1 MKNKMFFLCLAGIVH
16 FLPVSGDD
24 VLVMGNAASELNHS
38 VVAVN
43 AEKYDGMLGQRALRL
58 LPLPDKNYKGGSV
71 KFRMKVN
78 PRVQNYCTVRFAGD
92 EADRNMMLL
101 YIDGKQIGYR
111 HLGDVDYLSLG
122 NGSKPL
128 PGRFYYVTLPLP
140 INYTKGKKEV
150 DLEIKS
156 FGPIWGYGENFER
169 YQKTMTEPC
178 VGLYK
183 VYTHTSPAFEP
194 QRKEKQG
201 CRPDDC
207 LRPNGHGDQV
217 ITALKERVNRELYK
231 ILNKDVLNSQLE
243 MWTLAEGY
251 RTPWTNVY
259 HHREVIPLLLR
270 SFDAFYNRFKKDSTL
285 VYSDKTVYNYE
296 WLTTGPMA
304 RAIRMTWPVLQDSLS
319 DDRRDKYVE
328 MMSAA
333 LDYARHHRRQY
344 TNQSMII
351 DLFMYDVNKALL
363 LMEPFKALPEY
374 QTLRY
379 LHESVGLCPWSGIND
394 AYPLGKD
401 YWQLTD
407 KGLTKELGF
416 VGYYGEVLD
425 WVCDIYRS
433 TCVDGQPG
441 TGDEQIRAQLIK
453 IAKARSYFRYPA
465 VDDDGYRCM
474 RIEAVVGWRDGGHYP
489 GDVAY
494 GDRGLAWDGS
504 PLMTAAL
511 TLDPE
516 MIGMAQQMLDDN
528 QFFTVV
534 EQKMKQGG
542 IRVTRGLMQIPEQY
556 ELIKSCKLQDFKMPM
571 DTKSP
576 DFVFADEEDGVIALK
591 NGTDILYASLYWR
604 ARYAVNNLAKVHFI
618 TPTYDVL
625 SNVFVKTVVDDS
637 GMRYVR
643 PDWINLAFSGGKE
656 WYEGH
661 SAHAGDTLVIAK
673 VPETVPFRP
682 GQENVFA
689 GRALYYELNYG
700 AYIVA
705 MNASEQKTF
714 ELTVP
719 DKGKYLNLTADG
731 KPVQTRKLLIAPMS
745 TVVLY
750 RMK

>member
-1 MKNKMFFLCLAGIVH
+1 MRYKILLTALVCMIQTFSAY
-16 FLPVSGDD
+16 SDD
-24 VLVMGNAASELNHS
+24 VLVMGNMSSERSHH
-38 VVAVN
+38 VVIHG
-43 AEKYDGMLGQRALRL
+43 AERYDGMLGQTALRL
-58 LPLPDKNYKGGSV
+58 LPLSDHSYKGGSV
-71 KFRMKVN
+71 KFRMKVE
-78 PRVQNYCTVRFAGD
+78 PDVQNYCTVRFAGD

-101 YIDGKQIGYR
+101 YIEGKQIGYR
-111 HLGDVDYLSLG
+111 HLGDIDYLSFG
-122 NGSKPL
+122 NGSNPL

-140 INYTKGKKEV
+140 MKYTQNKKEV
-150 DLEIKS
+150 ELEIKS

-169 YQKTMTEPC
+169 YQKVMTEPC

-194 QRKEKQG
+194 ERKEKQG
-201 CRPDDC
+201 SRPADC
-207 LRPNGHGDQV
+207 LRPDEQGEKV
-217 ITALKERVNRELYK
+217 MMALKERVNKELRK
-231 ILNKDVLNSQLE
+231 ILQKDVLNSQLE

-251 RTPWTNVY
+251 RTPWTDVY
-259 HHREVIPLLLR
+259 HHRDVIPLLLR

-285 VYSDKTVYNYE
+285 VYRDKTVYNYE

-304 RAIRMTWPVLQDSLS
+304 RAIRMTWPELKDSLS
-319 DDRRDKYVE
+319 DSRLHNYVE
-328 MMSAA
+328 IMTSA
-333 LDYARHHRRQY
+333 LDYAYHHRRQY

-363 LMEPFKALPEY
+363 LMAPFKALPEY

-379 LHESVGLCPWSGIND
+379 LHESVGLCPWSGID
-394 AYPLGKD
+394 DSYPLGKD
-401 YWQLTD
+401 YWQLTS

-474 RIEAVVGWRDGGHYP
+474 RIEALVGWRDSGHYP
-489 GDVAY
+489 GEVAY
-494 GDRGLAWDGS
+494 GDRGQAWDGS

-516 MIGMAQQMLDDN
+516 MIGMAQQMLDDH
-528 QFFTVV
+528 QFFTVL
-534 EQKMKQGG
+534 EQKMKEGG
-542 IRVTRGLMQIPEQY
+542 LRVTRGLMQIPEQY
-556 ELIKSCKLQDFKMPM
+556 ERIKTCHPQHFKMPM
-571 DTKSP
+571 DETSP
-576 DFVFADEEDGVIALK
+576 DFVFADEEDGVVAVK
-591 NGTDILYASLYWR
+591 NGSEILYASLYWR

-618 TPTYDVL
+618 TPYYDVI
-625 SNVFVKTVVDDS
+625 SNIFIKSVADDS
-637 GMRYVR
+637 GLRYVR
-643 PDWINLAFSGGKE
+643 PDWLNLAFSGGKE
-656 WYEGH
+656 WYEGE

-673 VPETVPFRP
+673 VPATVPFRP

-689 GRALYYELNYG
+689 GRALYYEMSYG

-705 MNASEQKTF
+705 MNASKDQTF
-714 ELTVP
+714 SLTLPTKGQYKNLTMGGKMVQGERLTV
-719 DKGKYLNLTADG
+719 G
-731 KPVQTRKLLIAPMS
+731 PMS

-750 RMK
+750 RI